1 MKYLEIREENQK
13 EMNNF
18 RIIFAFS
25 NKQLTEGMKK
35 LGLKHTETSK
45 LLSIGAGGFILK
57 QDRESFHKLMDRMDR
72 RIKENFNDPK
82 FVYDMFNYELGNHEY
97 RITYDIEPTLESLGL
112 TIEEVNSN
120 EILKEGLNKAIKNQ
134 KGGF

>member
-13 EMNNF
+13 EINNF

-25 NKQLTEGMKK
+25 NKQLTEGMEKH
-35 LGLKHTETSK
+35 GLEPNETDR
-45 LLSIGAGGFILK
+45 LISIGAGGFILK
-57 QDRESFHKLMDRMDR
+57 EDRESFHKLMDRMDR
-72 RIKENFNDPK
+72 RITENFNDPK

-97 RITYDIEPTLESLGL
+97 CITYDIQPTLESLGL
-112 TIEEVNSN
+112 TIEEVNKN
-120 EILKEGLNKAIKNQ
+120 EILKEQLDKAIKNQ